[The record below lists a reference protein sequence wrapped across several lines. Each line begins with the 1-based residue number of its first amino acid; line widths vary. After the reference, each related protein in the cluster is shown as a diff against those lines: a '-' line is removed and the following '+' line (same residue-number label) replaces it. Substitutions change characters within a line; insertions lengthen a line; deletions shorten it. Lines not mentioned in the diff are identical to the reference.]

1 MYEGEKMNKKIPLI
15 MGGVL
20 LFTGCCKKLEW
31 VSCDENCKTTSK
43 TVVQKPIV
51 KPAIKKMQLGNQIC
65 IIENGVKKN
74 CIIRIEAKG
83 VGVVPCE
90 GACNTAEAKA
100 MARRAAILDAYKAL
114 AEKMYG
120 IKINGRDSVKNMIL
134 ENSNIKAYVEGL
146 ISGANIEEENFKN
159 GMYTVSMSV
168 TIDVQ
173 KWNQFLQNMTDN
185 HTIY

>member
-1 MYEGEKMNKKIPLI
+1 MKKVVLI
-15 MGGVL
+15 IGAL
-20 LFTGCCKKLEW
+20 LFSGCCKKFECI
-31 VSCDENCKTTSK
+31 SCNENCKT
-43 TVVQKPIV
+43 VVKKHV
-51 KPAIKKMQLGNQIC
+51 IKKIEVGDQIC
-65 IIENGVKKN
+65 IIENGINKD

-83 VGVVPCE
+83 VGVVPYN
-90 GACNTAEAKA
+90 GACNSTKAKA